1 MFAAKV
7 APENGLMFHVIA
19 QRLQEAR
26 YGAVFFSQH
35 PAICTRK
42 WLEMSWLKAGS
53 SLTEAGFASIDA
65 AFPGGVATSEDSI
78 VEDLELLKGGFK
90 KFHRRRHLEMTNV
103 GFTWIHPMPF
113 ASIKKPSPFHHH
125 FYGSYEPN
133 SNHHPQSW

>member
-35 PAICTRK
+35 PAICTTK
-42 WLEMSWLKAGS
+42 WLEMSWLKA
-53 SLTEAGFASIDA
+53 
-65 AFPGGVATSEDSI
+65 GVATSEDSI